1 MKFICRIDKQAKSV
15 FNIPVFPLI
24 KKSGFLYSNILH
36 LLILCCN
43 FFEIYSVNCNARR
56 SDNQHGNTI
65 FDIFLTLIRARE
77 NKVESL
83 LSEHSLS
90 ECSII
95 RTFPSKFP
103 FFGYVSSCTLYN
115 FLCSIEWLLII
126 TIWYEIN
133 NYRNNIRYN

>member
-77 NKVESL
+77 NKVESSCPNTRYPNVL
-83 LSEHSLS
+83 LS
-90 ECSII
+90 
-95 RTFPSKFP
+95 FPSKFP

-115 FLCSIEWLLII
+115 FLCSIEWILII

-133 NYRNNIRYN
+133 NYRNNIRHN